1 MSQINPSARLRTL
14 SRWMR
19 RTATAR
25 ETITPE
31 NILSWADALEQIGKD
46 FADVEIKSLAPD
58 PIVAYGFDR
67 INAVEAEII
76 VDSVH
81 KLVDFLARHAQ
92 QAATVAELVEID
104 AASSAVLDAAAI
116 LGRGVARPNPTQT
129 QTGA

>member
-1 MSQINPSARLRTL
+1 MASEMA
-14 SRWMR
+14 
-19 RTATAR
+19 
-25 ETITPE
+25 ETFKPE
-31 NILSWADALEQIGKD
+31 QMLGWADALEQIGKD
-46 FADVEIKSLAPD
+46 FAEVEIKSLAPD
-58 PIVAYGFDR
+58 PIVACGADR
-67 INAVEAEII
+67 INAVEAEIV

-104 AASSAVLDAAAI
+104 AASSAVLDAVAI